1 MLAVIMATRSTFSR
15 RTRLGPRSKDRQL
28 LEPVAIL
35 PQLFRKPD
43 DHPRHHTV
51 FDDLAGDRALE
62 QRLDRLRELGR
73 AQTVPGEGR
82 AVRVDQELRHAR
94 LFLVVEID
102 DAVDFRQD
110 AFDLRR
116 QTTQHRQVRAED
128 LDREVRP
135 AARDHV
141 IDPVADR
148 LAEADRNPGDRGD
161 RAPHLGQKL
170 LLPPA

>member
-1 MLAVIMATRSTFSR
+1 MASHLESGKGLGRLTRLTKPAWNALVKAARVGDEPATRAEHF
-15 RTRLGPRSKDRQL
+15 
-28 LEPVAIL
+28 
-35 PQLFRKPD
+35 
-43 DHPRHHTV
+43 
-51 FDDLAGDRALE
+51 RALE
-62 QRLDRLRELGR
+62 QRFDRLRELRR

-170 LLPPA
+170 LLLPA